1 MCGNGWKNKAAPAK
15 RLNGKPRSVRVTRRG
30 FRFSEIGLQ
39 TKQTFFCSF
48 RAQSAPDALPRAM
61 PWAMF
66 FWGFLPVRRTLYP
79 VRRSPRKAPASH
91 LTEQKSRPNATYKS
105 KPVPSP
111 QHPAF
116 PPSKDGE
123 KCSKCRFSKC
133 VKTLTASCKRGE
145 NVLSLCSEKRG
156 YAPRAYPL
164 FCSIEYQ
171 RLTKPED
178 VHVAPPGCTCRKN
191 SKYSRRSGAYFRG
204 EKPPFCPAIFL
215 SRSRE
220 AMVYS

>member
-1 MCGNGWKNKAAPAK
+1 MDNTKILLLFQSAIHSRPPTQGDALGYVLFGLSARPPHIASSPPLVVS
-15 RLNGKPRSVRVTRRG
+15 RPP
-30 FRFSEIGLQ
+30 RFSRDKNPALTPL
-39 TKQTFFCSF
+39 TKRNPF
-48 RAQSAPDALPRAM
+48 RPPRHLA
-61 PWAMF
+61 
-66 FWGFLPVRRTLYP
+66 
-79 VRRSPRKAPASH
+79 SP
-91 LTEQKSRPNATYKS
+91 T
-105 KPVPSP
+105 

-123 KCSKCRFSKC
+123 KCSKCRFLKC
-133 VKTLTASCKRGE
+133 VKTLTVSCKRGE

-164 FCSIEYQ
+164 FCCIEYQ

-204 EKPPFCPAIFL
+204 EKPPFCPAKFL
-215 SRSRE
+215 SRSRK

>member
-39 TKQTFFCSF
+39 TKQPFFCSF
-48 RAQSAPDALPRAM
+48 RAQSTRDTLPRAM

-66 FWGFLPVRRTLYP
+66 FWGFQPARRTKFPARRSFYP
-79 VRRSPRKAPASH
+79 VRHAFHGTKIPSKRH
-91 LTEQKSRPNATYKS
+91 LQNETCSTPK
-105 KPVPSP
+105 
-111 QHPAF
+111 HPAF
-116 PPSKDGE
+116 PPPKNGE
-123 KCSKCRFSKC
+123 KCSKCRFPKC
-133 VKTLTASCKRGE
+133 VKTLTDSCKRGE

-178 VHVAPPGCTCRKN
+178 VHVAPPGCTYRKN
-191 SKYSRRSGAYFRG
+191 SKYSRRSGAYFRS
-204 EKPPFCPAIFL
+204 EKPPFCPAKFH
-215 SRSRE
+215 SRSHE

>member
-1 MCGNGWKNKAAPAK
+1 MPYPGRCP
-15 RLNGKPRSVRVTRRG
+15 
-30 FRFSEIGLQ
+30 GL
-39 TKQTFFCSF
+39 CSF
-48 RAQSAPDALPRAM
+48 GAFSPPAAQNFP
-61 PWAMF
+61 
-66 FWGFLPVRRTLYP
+66 
-79 VRRSPRKAPASH
+79 PAARFIPSVTH
-91 LTEQKSRPNATYKS
+91 FTEQKSRPNATYKT

-111 QHPAF
+111 DTSHLQPATPRF
-116 PPSKDGE
+116 RPPKNGE
-123 KCSKCRFSKC
+123 KCSKCRFPKC

-178 VHVAPPGCTCRKN
+178 VHVAPPGCTYRKN

-204 EKPPFCPAIFL
+204 EKPPFCPAKFL